1 MDLQTPIWTRHG
13 RSRWH
18 LVVHEAQRDESV
30 VLAVAATTHWHLPGT
45 ILDGPATDVA
55 DARRRAVRALL
66 RAGILLELPVDPLA
80 IDPAADGTPTWATGA

>member
-18 LVVHEAQRDESV
+18 LVAHDAQRDESV
-30 VLAVAATTHWHLPGT
+30 VLAVAAATHWHLPGT

-55 DARRRAVRALL
+55 DARRRAVRALM
-66 RAGILLELPVDPLA
+66 RAGLLPELPADPLS
-80 IDPAADGTPTWATGA
+80 IDPTADGGSAWASGA